1 MKKGQKGKNS
11 SSSSSLSSIRP
22 KLASVHESSVE
33 GDDGRK
39 SNNCEMSEEGGGGKC
54 LETRTDGRVNSGH
67 TSCGKDSIR
76 RTSIPGSADNPN
88 NNTDIPCG
96 AIPAGSATDAG
107 SVDEIK
113 SCPIYFGVRSYLHHF
128 YETVN
133 NPNTPGTVSQTF
145 TNNALLSGLSPLPP
159 PTPPSFVYLYK

>member
-11 SSSSSLSSIRP
+11 SSPSSSIIRP

-33 GDDGRK
+33 GENEGGK
-39 SNNCEMSEEGGGGKC
+39 SNNCEMSGEGGGGKC
-54 LETRTDGRVNSGH
+54 LETTTSTDRRVNNSGQ
-67 TSCGKDSIR
+67 TSTDPT
-76 RTSIPGSADNPN
+76 TSIPGSDNPN
-88 NNTDIPCG
+88 NTENNAAVG
-96 AIPAGSATDAG
+96 APGGSTGAVG
-107 SVDEIK
+107 PVDEIK